1 MRFACRA
8 GVAVLRDVCV
18 LSEGCPEGGNNER
31 YAPNMS
37 KLFLA
42 LGAGGAV
49 TAAVVASAATI
60 GSVNSTDL
68 GAGTTVVASCDSS
81 VDVDYTTSYDSTE
94 GGYKVATVTLSNLAN
109 ACIGQDVTLTVQGPG
124 GSKASLDELDGVVA
138 DDGAPTPAAVPLVFT
153 LTDTVMASDV
163 TGLAVVISG

>member
-1 MRFACRA
+1 
-8 GVAVLRDVCV
+8 
-18 LSEGCPEGGNNER
+18 
-31 YAPNMS
+31 MS

-49 TAAVVASAATI
+49 TAAVVASAASI

-94 GGYKVATVTLSNLAN
+94 GGYKVATITLSNLAN
-109 ACIGQDVTLTVQGPG
+109 ACIGQDVDLTIKGPG
-124 GSKASLDELDGVVA
+124 GAETSIDELSGVVA
-138 DDGAPTPAAVPLVFT
+138 DDGGTPTPAAVPLVFT

>member
-1 MRFACRA
+1 
-8 GVAVLRDVCV
+8 
-18 LSEGCPEGGNNER
+18 
-31 YAPNMS
+31 MS

-49 TAAVVASAATI
+49 TAAVVASAASI

-94 GGYKVATVTLSNLAN
+94 GGYKVATITLSNLAN
-109 ACIGQDVTLTVQGPG
+109 ACIGQDVTLTIKGPG
-124 GSKASLDELDGVVA
+124 GAETSLDELDGVVA
-138 DDGAPTPAAVPLVFT
+138 DDSGTPTPAAVPLVFT
-153 LTDTVMASDV
+153 LADTVMASDV